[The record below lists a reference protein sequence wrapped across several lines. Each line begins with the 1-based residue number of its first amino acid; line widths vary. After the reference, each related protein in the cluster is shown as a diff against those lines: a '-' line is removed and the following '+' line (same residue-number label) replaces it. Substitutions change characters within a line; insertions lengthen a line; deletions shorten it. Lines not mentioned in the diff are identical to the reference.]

1 MSRNNHFFLQF
12 ATILLVAGMIS
23 LLSMRIFIQVDE
35 IFASKNSEEPVATIV
50 SNQVDK
56 LNESV
61 VKNTVPDRV
70 YFPLF
75 DLSLDISEGVIKNNE
90 WTLYNDRVSWLSTS
104 ALPSKGNVIL
114 YAHNLPHLFGN
125 LNKLSK
131 GNEIVIMHDQNT
143 YKYVVDKVVKVSP
156 NDIDAVTSS
165 QNQLTLYTCDG
176 SFDQRRL
183 IVTALPI

>member
-1 MSRNNHFFLQF
+1 MLRNNHFFLQLT
-12 ATILLVAGMIS
+12 TILLVAGMIS
-23 LLSMRIFIQVDE
+23 LISMRIFIEVDE
-35 IFASKNSEEPVATIV
+35 IFASKNSEEPVATAGNIQDVKLESSIV
-50 SNQVDK
+50 KD
-56 LNESV
+56 
-61 VKNTVPDRV
+61 TVPDRI

-75 DLSLDISEGVIKNNE
+75 DLSLDISEGEIKDNK
-90 WTLYNDRVSWLSTS
+90 WTLYDDRVSWLSTS
-104 ALPSKGNVIL
+104 ALPSEGNVIL

-131 GNEIVIMHDQNT
+131 GDEIVVMYNQKT
-143 YKYVVDKVVKVSP
+143 FKYIVEKVVKVLP